1 VTTALAALEAALAEA
16 TSGARLME
24 HVRRIARWRRHAG
37 TAEEREAFGYL
48 QTALDGYGYAT
59 RLLVH
64 DAYISLPVAARIEW
78 DGGTLPALAH
88 SFSRSTPPEG
98 VLGEL
103 LAAGA
108 GRPADYAGADARGKI
123 VLLDGVASPGA
134 ALEASR
140 RGALAQIHVSPHEHV
155 HDMCVSPVWGSPTDE
170 DLPRLPA
177 TVIVSVARAD
187 GEALRLAL
195 ARGPVRLRVFAE
207 VDTGWRQ
214 TPILQADLPGRD
226 PATWLMFSGHACSW
240 YEGAMDNGGANAT
253 MLEVARLVAQHR
265 DRWERGLRLLFWSGH
280 SQGRYSGS
288 TWYADAYREEIADG
302 CAGHINVDSTGGM
315 GNTVVADATAMAETG
330 ALADAILR
338 TYAGQGWSGRRMQ
351 RAGDQSFWGIGVSCL
366 FANMS
371 EQPARPGDVNASA
384 AVFGAEARAGAGT
397 GWWWHTPHDTVD
409 KLDEAILVRDTRI
422 YLAAVWR
429 WLTGPVLPLDFAAAA
444 REIREGL
451 EALDAAASG
460 RLDLRVC
467 RERAAAVEAL
477 AAQLNAHAGRV
488 SQAAARAPE
497 EWTGAPKARRAAARI
512 NRCLLALQ
520 RALVPVRYAR
530 AGPFDQDPAL
540 ALPPLPGLDDAR
552 RLGALAPDGD
562 EARHLTVRLMRARN
576 RAADALRRAAAELD
590 ACLADLGSP

>member
-1 VTTALAALEAALAEA
+1 MPAALAALEAELAEA
-16 TSGARLME
+16 TSGPRLME

-37 TAEEREAFGYL
+37 TAEEREAFDYPR
-48 QTALDGYGYAT
+48 AVLDGYGYAT

-78 DGGTLPALAH
+78 AGGVTPALAH
-88 SFSRSTPPEG
+88 SFSRSAPPG
-98 VLGEL
+98 GLDGEL
-103 LAAGA
+103 VAAGA
-108 GRPADYAGADARGKI
+108 GRPADYAGVDPHGRI

-140 RGALAQIHVSPHEHV
+140 RGALAQVHVSPHEHV
-155 HDMCVSPVWGSPTDE
+155 HDMCVSPIWGSPTDE
-170 DLPRLPA
+170 DLERLPA
-177 TVIVSVARAD
+177 TVIVSVTRAD
-187 GEALRLAL
+187 GEALRAAL
-195 ARGPVRLRVFAE
+195 VHGPVRLRVFAE
-207 VDTGWRQ
+207 VDTAWRQ

-226 PATWLMFSGHACSW
+226 PATWLMFSGHYCSW
-240 YEGAMDNGGANAT
+240 YEGAMDNAGANAT
-253 MLEVARLVAQHR
+253 MLEVARLVARHR

-302 CAGHINVDSTGGM
+302 CVGHVNVDSTGGR
-315 GNTVVADATAMAETG
+315 GNTIVADTTAMAETG

-338 TYAGQGWSGRRMQ
+338 AYAEQGWSGRRMQ

-371 EQPARPGDVNASA
+371 EQPARPDDVNASA

-409 KLDEAILVRDTRI
+409 KIDETILVRDTRI

-429 WLTGPVLPLDFAAAA
+429 WLTAPVLPLDFAAAS
-444 REIREGL
+444 REVR
-451 EALDAAASG
+451 EALETLATASRG
-460 RLDLRVC
+460 RFDLSLC
-467 RERAAAVEAL
+467 LERAAAVEAL
-477 AAQLNAHAGRV
+477 AARLNAHAGRV
-488 SQAAARAPE
+488 AAAADRGAPE
-497 EWTGAPKARRAAARI
+497 AQVEAARI

-520 RALVPVRYAR
+520 RTLVPIRYTR

-540 ALPPLPGLDDAR
+540 SLPPLPGLDDVR
-552 RLGALAPDGD
+552 RLGTLAPDDD

-576 RAADALRRAAAELD
+576 RVADALRRAAAELD
-590 ACLADLGSP
+590 ACLTDLGSP